1 MNFPLRVVALAVVAV
16 MGWTGCVVA
25 QEQAGQS
32 QRPRGQDAHH
42 DLKEHLP
49 LPTRGVA
56 VLHPSE
62 GSKVRGVILLD
73 QHNDGLHI
81 HGKVVGLTPGKHGFH
96 IHEFGDLRDPKGES
110 AGGHFDPH
118 GHKHGGPGSEEHH
131 AGDLGNIEANAEG
144 VAEVNIK
151 APWLKL
157 HFVIGR
163 PMVVHGDPDDLTSQ
177 PSGAAGPRVAL
188 GVIGIAK
195 SDEAPQKTPTATN

>member
-1 MNFPLRVVALAVVAV
+1 MNYSPRFAVLAAVAV
-16 MGWTGCVVA
+16 IGWAGLALA
-25 QEQAGQS
+25 QEQEKPA
-32 QRPRGQDAHH
+32 QRLRGHDAHH
-42 DLKEHLP
+42 DLKDELP

-73 QHNDGLHI
+73 QHSDGLHI
-81 HGKVVGLTPGKHGFH
+81 HGKVIGLTPGKHGFH
-96 IHEFGDLRDPKGES
+96 VHEFGDLRDPKGES

-118 GHKHGGPGSEEHH
+118 GHKHGAPGDEEHH
-131 AGDLGNIEANAEG
+131 AGDLGNIEANEDG
-144 VAEVNIK
+144 VAQVKIK

-157 HFVIGR
+157 HFTIGR
-163 PMVVHGDPDDLTSQ
+163 ALVVHGDADDLQSQ

-195 SDEAPQKTPTATN
+195 AEQEQKRTATSNQ